1 MQASPNI
8 RMSVKNSL
16 SRMSLD
22 RPMTSA
28 VSPSR
33 IIQTS
38 FVADGNLNGSIAG
51 VDEAKILTKYQ
62 TKDVEIERL
71 NTTKFTLT
79 NKVLVKDD
87 IKKNIEMMKKRI
99 EEQNYLNS
107 LVESE
112 NSRQQEE
119 LLALRNEN

>member
-1 MQASPNI
+1 
-8 RMSVKNSL
+8 MS
-16 SRMSLD
+16 
-22 RPMTSA
+22 
-28 VSPSR
+28 
-33 IIQTS
+33 
-38 FVADGNLNGSIAG
+38 DGNLNGSIAG

-112 NSRQQEE
+112 NTRQQEE